1 MKSCPQLP
9 GKSIS
14 DRCSHTAFTYLNK
27 QCEVAWRCTHPLK
40 HNDNLEIPLI
50 CGLRPGHRKCFPHS
64 VCQELTLFTPF
75 FLPNEILPAHWLPWS
90 CVTAPGAPR
99 SLPREAQKMWGP
111 GTWGQRNQDRCHYR
125 LPSPVGAKT
134 ICTGGS
140 PTKLETFSGWGSEAL
155 KELGTALHHT
165 CTKKKEK
172 INHVEAKEDWG
183 SVL

>member
-64 VCQELTLFTPF
+64 VCQELDSLYSVFFAEWNSSSTLTP
-75 FLPNEILPAHWLPWS
+75 LKLCHSPWR
-90 CVTAPGAPR
+90 TEEPAPR
-99 SLPREAQKMWGP
+99 SPKDVRTRNVRTEKSRQMSLQAAKSRGGQNNLYRGQPHETGDFQWLRFWSSKGIGNSFTSYLYQKK
-111 GTWGQRNQDRCHYR
+111 RKN
-125 LPSPVGAKT
+125 
-134 ICTGGS
+134 
-140 PTKLETFSGWGSEAL
+140 
-155 KELGTALHHT
+155 
-165 CTKKKEK
+165 
-172 INHVEAKEDWG
+172 
-183 SVL
+183 